1 MTATPLV
8 YVVDD
13 DEPLRASLL
22 RLLGAAGYEA
32 RAYGSTGE
40 FLLDPLPDRSGCLLL
55 DVRLPGPSGLDL
67 QAALQRQGVALP
79 VIFLT
84 GYSNVASCVQ
94 AMKAGAIDFLEKP
107 IEPKA
112 LLAAIASALAR
123 ENSFRTARN
132 EERSSRDR
140 LNSLSA
146 RERQIFDLVV
156 AGKLN
161 KEIAY
166 ELAISERTV
175 KKDRS
180 DVMAK
185 LGAVSIAGL
194 ARKAEQLRR
203 ALGEDKPLSV
213 GSRDPPV

>member
-13 DEPLRASLL
+13 DEPMRASLL
-22 RLLGAAGYEA
+22 RLLEAAGYET

-132 EERSSRDR
+132 EERISRDR

-146 RERQIFDLVV
+146 RERQIFDLVI

-180 DVMAK
+180 DMMAK

-194 ARKAEQLRR
+194 ARKAEQLRH

-213 GSRDPPV
+213 GSRGAPV

>member
-13 DEPLRASLL
+13 DEPMRASLL
-22 RLLGAAGYEA
+22 RLLEAAGYET

-132 EERSSRDR
+132 EERISRDR

-146 RERQIFDLVV
+146 RERQIFDLVI

-180 DVMAK
+180 DMMAK

-194 ARKAEQLRR
+194 ARKAEQLRH

-213 GSRDPPV
+213 GSRGAPL

>member
-1 MTATPLV
+1 MTATPLIYIV
-8 YVVDD
+8 EDD
-13 DEPLRASLL
+13 ASTRASLH

-55 DVRLPGPSGLDL
+55 DVRLPGPSGLEL

-84 GYSNVASCVQ
+84 GHADVASCLQ
-94 AMKAGAIDFLEKP
+94 AMKAGAVDFLEKP

-112 LLAAIASALAR
+112 LLAAILTALAR
-123 ENSFRTARN
+123 ENSIRAARN
-132 EERSSRDR
+132 EERKSRER
-140 LNSLSA
+140 LNSLSP
-146 RERQIFDLVV
+146 RERQILDRVV

-166 ELAISERTV
+166 ELGISERTV
-175 KKDRS
+175 KTDRS
-180 DVMAK
+180 DIMAK

-194 ARKAEQLRR
+194 ARQTEQLRH
-203 ALGEDKPLSV
+203 ALREDKLS
-213 GSRDPPV
+213 

>member
-194 ARKAEQLRR
+194 ARKAEQLRH